1 MRSSSW
7 TLPAV
12 AAFALVS
19 AVAAADV
26 RVVEDDAWCRQDGW
40 NDQARYCE
48 VREATLPAGGL
59 LAVDARPNGGI
70 EVKGWDGKEVRLRV
84 KIVAHG
90 DSEAEARDAVGEV
103 RLELGDTVRAV
114 RRPDRSDGHGWSA
127 SYRLEVPRSARL
139 KLQADN
145 GGLSLE
151 GFAGEAELHTINGG
165 LHLDHVGGHVQGETV
180 NGGVHVELSG
190 TQWQGDGLDL
200 HTTNG
205 GLHLAIPAGYN
216 ARLETGT
223 VNGGVRSDVPLTT
236 RGRYTGGRISTA
248 LGSGGPLIRVETTNG
263 GLHVQQR

>member
-7 TLPAV
+7 TVPAV
-12 AAFALVS
+12 AALALVA
-19 AVAAADV
+19 AVASADV

-59 LAVDARPNGGI
+59 LTVDSRPNGGI
-70 EVKGWDGKEVRLRV
+70 QVQGWDGNEVRLHVR
-84 KIVAHG
+84 IVANA
-90 DSEAEARDAVGEV
+90 DSEAEARDVVGGV
-103 RLELGDTVRAV
+103 RLELGDTVKAV
-114 RRPDRSDGHGWSA
+114 RPDGSAARSWSA
-127 SYRLEVPRSARL
+127 SYRLEVPRGARL

-151 GFAGEAELHTINGG
+151 GFDGVAELYTVNGG
-165 LHLDHVGGHVQGETV
+165 LHLDHVGGRVQGETV
-180 NGGVHVELSG
+180 NGGIHVQLSG
-190 TQWQGDGLDL
+190 TQWRGEGLDL
-200 HTTNG
+200 RTTNG

-236 RGRYTGGRISTA
+236 RGRYTGGRIEAA
-248 LGSGGPLIRVETTNG
+248 LGSGGSLVRVETTNG
-263 GLHVQQR
+263 GLHVEQR